1 MSRVTDRT
9 EQGGTTRRGLGGLQF
24 GEGGS
29 DGLGD
34 PAAQEK
40 LVAHLDDT
48 SSLPRATDI
57 SSFGAAGGECLTLPG

>member
-1 MSRVTDRT
+1 MSLVADRT
-9 EQGGTTRRGLGGLQF
+9 EQGGATGRGLGGLQF

-34 PAAQEK
+34 PAPQEK

-48 SSLPRATDI
+48 SSLPRATHI
-57 SSFGAAGGECLTLPG
+57 SSFGAAGDECLTRPG